1 MQPALR
7 WKAENGKIYSSQT
20 MAVNYFIRHS
30 AKKLGISL
38 LIVILVNIAA
48 GFLYHRFDLTEEKR
62 YTLTPSTRQL
72 LKNLDQ
78 RIEMEVYLEGKDL
91 PAGIRVLRNETR
103 ELLQEFRN
111 LSNGNI
117 TYRFVDINGIKDAK
131 QREAFQ
137 EELVKKGLRPTNL
150 EVKTSSGFTE
160 RLIFPGAVMK
170 VNNREVTIPLLE
182 NQFSVGAQ
190 GSLNNSVSF
199 LEYKIANSIQK
210 ITRPTPPKVAF
221 LQGHGE
227 LGIEPLQGILEA
239 LSSQNFLLDKVELDK
254 DPLLK
259 ANIDVLVIA
268 KPTQALQEGEK
279 FLIDQYIMQGGKT
292 VWLLDNTIA
301 DLDSFKLAPNIVA
314 VPRDINL
321 DDMMFRYGLRLG
333 HNLVL
338 DLYCNQIPIIESIG
352 GNPQPKLFPWVF
364 YPMAIPQ
371 NNHPIVKNMD
381 PVALKFP
388 GALDTLVN
396 PVKKTVLLTSSEYA
410 RIQKTPFPI
419 YLEGAKQKPNPY
431 YFNQKNIPMAVL
443 LEGEFP
449 SLYKNQFTADL
460 QQLLNAQQLQF
471 KPKSVPNKMVVVT
484 DGDVASNE
492 LDANGVPLALG
503 YDKYSRKLFA
513 NKDFVLN
520 SIEYMID
527 ENNLI
532 AARNRE
538 IKMRLLDKAK
548 VLEQK
553 GWWQAIT
560 LGIPLGFTGIFGI
573 FYNRRR
579 KA

>member
-1 MQPALR
+1 
-7 WKAENGKIYSSQT
+7 

-396 PVKKTVLLTSSEYA
+396 PVKKTILLTSSEYA

-460 QQLLNAQQLQF
+460 QQLLNTQQLQF
-471 KPKSVPNKMVVVT
+471 KPKSVPNKMVVVA

-579 KA
+579 KAKYGKA